1 MENQTAEVEVN
12 NDQLR
17 QEILTETKG
26 VKSEG
31 KKPWELRLE
40 ADHPEMIVP
49 PAKKE
54 KIPPRQEEEDK
65 EDVQDVPDDKPE
77 AEEQPAKTESAP
89 AKEQPEEEAQPVE
102 AKKDTV
108 EQEDAYITEYA
119 KKSGLSKEEAKAEVE
134 SLRAI
139 SKKYGDD
146 PVKIAKAYREV
157 QSAYDK
163 QKVQASSNVNPAVAA
178 IAANPRSYVTGEV
191 KKNSE
196 KLIKEFRSQNPARS
210 RDMDDEQVEEEIIER
225 GTMAIKDQIRGYEI
239 QLKKDATNKR
249 EEFIKSIPEAD
260 RRYTSEIKSILEQLP
275 DYQVVG
281 PTFRFNDL
289 LTYARGKDVDRLIKE
304 AEERIH
310 KQYAVKDNKI
320 VGNIARTPQTT
331 KVKQTPEQSKSS
343 GMSKWDKD
351 QALQMFASAPMSDEE
366 KFEAYLELN
375 QSKSKKNKK

>member
-1 MENQTAEVEVN
+1 MENQIVEEVN

-26 VKSEG
+26 SKSEG
-31 KKPWELRLE
+31 KKPWELRME
-40 ADHPEMIVP
+40 EDHPEMVTL

-54 KIPPRQEEEDK
+54 KVPPRQEEVK
-65 EDVQDVPDDKPE
+65 EEPKEVPEETPE
-77 AEEQPAKTESAP
+77 AEEQPAKPDSAP
-89 AKEQPEEEAQPVE
+89 VEEQPEEEAQPVE

-108 EQEDAYITEYA
+108 DQEDAYITEYA
-119 KKSGLSKEEAKAEVE
+119 KKQGLSKEDAKAEVD

-191 KKNSE
+191 KKNSQ
-196 KLIKEFRSQNPARS
+196 KLIEEFRNENPARS
-210 RDMDDEQVEEEIIER
+210 RDMDDEQIEEMVIER
-225 GTMAIKDQIRGYEI
+225 GTMAIKEQIRGYEI
-239 QLKKDATNKR
+239 QLKKEAINKR
-249 EEFIKSIPEAD
+249 DEFIKSIPEAD
-260 RRYTSEIKSILEQLP
+260 RRYTSDIKNILEQLP

-281 PTFRFNDL
+281 PTFRFEDL
-289 LTYARGKDVDRLIKE
+289 VTYARGKDVDKLIKE
-304 AEERIH
+304 AEERVH
-310 KQYAVKDNKI
+310 KQYAVKDRKI
-320 VGNIARTPQTT
+320 VGEIAKTPQTT
-331 KVKQTPEQSKSS
+331 KVKQTPEQSKSN

-351 QALQMFASAPMSDEE
+351 QALQMYASANMTDEE
-366 KFEAYLELN
+366 KFDAYLDLK
-375 QSKSKKNKK
+375 KSTNKNKKS